1 MGEFLG
7 IGGLLGAAAFIVLL
21 IVAIFRKSPKQKWVT
36 GILASVLCMSF
47 GIMISLNDSI
57 NVIEKELKEVT
68 EAKEGLETEMVAR
81 KAKEN
86 LGETSLDAIRGQIS
100 ELLGSDIVLLDDAI
114 VFIIPV
120 DGTTFDDILNNSLSK
135 MGRINDYLETLVY
148 THSLTQKEHFYF
160 RTVDKNGNA
169 VMERYINPN
178 GENSH
183 ITMEVE
189 YINKMY

>member
-1 MGEFLG
+1 MGAFLG
-7 IGGLLGAAAFIVLL
+7 IVGTLGVIVFNVLL
-21 IVAIFRKSPKQKWVT
+21 IISIFRKTPKQRWVI
-36 GILASVLCMSF
+36 GILASLLCMSF

-68 EAKEGLETEMVAR
+68 EAKEGLETEMAAG

-86 LGETSLDAIRGQIS
+86 LEETSLDAMREQIS
-100 ELLGSDIVLLDDAI
+100 ELVGSDIVLLDDAI

-120 DGTTFDDILNNSLSK
+120 DGTTSDDILYNSLSK
-135 MGRINDYLETLVY
+135 MDRINDYLETLVF
-148 THSLTQKEHFYF
+148 THFLTQKEHFYF
-160 RTVDKNGNA
+160 RTVDKDGNT
-169 VMERYINPN
+169 VIERYINLN

-189 YINKMY
+189 YINKMH